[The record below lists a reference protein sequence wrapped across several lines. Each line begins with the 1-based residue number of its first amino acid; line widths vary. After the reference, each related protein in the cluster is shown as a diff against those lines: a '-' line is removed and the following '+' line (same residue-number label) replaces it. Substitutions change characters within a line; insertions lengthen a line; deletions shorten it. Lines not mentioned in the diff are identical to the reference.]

1 MKTILPIVLL
11 FIFQL
16 GKAQDWQQVG
26 GGIDGNVI
34 CMTELDGKIYV
45 GGNYAGDLNYIS
57 QWDPAAQQWTDISNG
72 FITFAVMGLYA
83 HEGKL
88 YASGLYQWASGDII
102 ASYDPATSQWQ
113 GLGNA
118 DNLGAISEIYVESNM
133 IYVGGNGYSKKSEI
147 GSGIWEDMAADNNA
161 AQVRGFAKANGTL
174 YVHKVETADLWGEH
188 SMLSYNESTDEFTGL
203 AVEALTYNW
212 FQDLEVVGT
221 DIYCAGSFYID
232 TDFQRIA
239 VYDTETNTYSG
250 LPGCPENVSYTAVH
264 HNGFV
269 YFGGGFQSP
278 YNHVV
283 RYNISD
289 GSWAQ
294 VGDGINAYVSDM
306 VILDD
311 TLYAIGG
318 FDDPILHVA
327 KFDLN
332 SIVEVNEVA
341 KEELLSVYPNPCSD
355 YLMLDQ
361 TNSQGYVKLVDVYG
375 KVILRQYNTNNRI
388 DTSNL
393 AKGCYTLVSENDG
406 RSILV
411 LKM

>member
-1 MKTILPIVLL
+1 MKTILMIASL
-11 FIFQL
+11 FIFQV
-16 GKAQDWQQVG
+16 GKAQDWEQVG
-26 GGIDGNVI
+26 SGIDGNVI
-34 CMTELDGKIYV
+34 CMAELDGKIYV

-57 QWDPAAQQWTDISNG
+57 QWDPATQAWTDISNG

-83 HEGKL
+83 HDGKL

-113 GLGNA
+113 GLGDA
-118 DNLGAISEIYVESNM
+118 DNLGAISEVYVENNM

-147 GSGIWEDMAADNNA
+147 GSGIWEDMAGVNNA
-161 AQVRGFAKANGTL
+161 AQIRGFAKANGTL
-174 YVHKVETADLWGEH
+174 YTHKVQTADNWSGY
-188 SMLSYNESTDEFTGL
+188 SMLSFNETTDEFTGL
-203 AVEALTYNW
+203 AMETSIYEW
-212 FQDLEVVGT
+212 FQDMEVVGT
-221 DIYCAGSFYID
+221 DIYCAGSFYVD

-264 HNGFV
+264 QNGFV

-332 SIVEVNEVA
+332 SIVNVDDIS
-341 KEELLSVYPNPCSD
+341 KEKILNVYPNPCSD
-355 YLMLDQ
+355 FLTLDH
-361 TNSQGYVKLVDVYG
+361 TVLSGYIRLIDVSG
-375 KVILRQYNTNNRI
+375 KVILRQFNSNNRI
-388 DTSNL
+388 DTSTL
-393 AKGCYTLVSENDG
+393 ARGCYTLVSENDG